1 MPILRDIAVGKY
13 IATDSVLHRLDPRTK
28 FAGTMLLLSALFVV
42 EGMASHSQ
50 KHLFGPLLPFA
61 LFLGL
66 LVALSKLPFGLMLRN
81 LRAFLWLFAFTILLW
96 ALWVP
101 PQPYTVLWRLPWI
114 DLFVT
119 AEGLEGGLFFSLR
132 LALVIMTASLLTLT
146 TAPMDL
152 TWGLER
158 LFNPFRR
165 LGLPAHELAM
175 MITIAMRF
183 IPVLV
188 EEAERLHRAQL
199 ARGADFSGGPIRRAR
214 NLIPLLVPL
223 FISAFDR
230 ADRLAVAMESRCYRG
245 GEGRTRYRLYRFAR
259 RDLLSWCAIAVV
271 VALVLLMPELLPV

>member
-1 MPILRDIAVGKY
+1 MGKY
-13 IATDSVLHRLDPRTK
+13 IATDSILHRLDPRTK
-28 FAGTMLLLSALFVV
+28 FVGIFLLLTALFVV
-42 EGMASHSQ
+42 EGMASPSQ
-50 KHLFGPLLPFA
+50 RHQFGPLLPFA
-61 LFLGL
+61 LFLAL
-66 LVALSKLPFGLMLRN
+66 LVAVSKLPCSLILRN
-81 LRAFLWLFAFTILLW
+81 LRPFIWLFGFTILLW

-101 PQPYTVLWRLPWI
+101 AEPYRVLWRLPLV

-119 AEGLEGGLFFSLR
+119 AEGLAGGLFFSLR
-132 LALVIMTASLLTLT
+132 LALIIITASLLTLT

-158 LFNPFRR
+158 LFNPLRR

-175 MITIAMRF
+175 MITIAIRF

-199 ARGADFSGGPIRRAR
+199 ARGADFSGGPMRRAR

-245 GEGRTRYRLYRFAR
+245 GDHRTQYRLYRFER
-259 RDLLSWCAIAVV
+259 RDLISWCAMAIA
-271 VALVLLMPELLPV
+271 VALVLFSPALLPV